1 MKGAKPKMQETKV
14 IPNRM
19 KFRWDI
25 KEVVSRTWVERF
37 ALARSGAFT
46 WKERKN
52 GTGKDKEKICREYK
66 QRSW

>member
-1 MKGAKPKMQETKV
+1 MQETEV

-37 ALARSGAFT
+37 A
-46 WKERKN
+46 
-52 GTGKDKEKICREYK
+52 
-66 QRSW
+66 